1 MGTHPIFESDFDC
14 LTEIMG
20 DELDAGGTGGSGS
33 LLHKYRILG
42 KAGEGTFS
50 EVLKAVHIHTKK
62 YVAIKRMKQKFQS
75 VQQVNNLREVQAL
88 RRLNPHHHIIGLREI
103 IFDRRIGSLSL
114 VCELSDMNLYEL
126 IRARQRPLPEL
137 KVQHLIYQLFLAIDH
152 THRAGIY
159 HRDIKPEN
167 ILITNDT
174 MKLADFGSC
183 RSVYSK
189 QPLTEYISTRWYRPP
204 ECLLTEGRYGYK
216 MDLWAAGCVMYELS
230 TLKPLFP
237 GSNELDQLYRI
248 HSVLGTPP
256 ERVLN
261 KFYQFRNRQI
271 PWEFPERAGIG
282 IERGLGALMS
292 KSGVNLLYKLLK
304 YDPEDRITARLALR
318 SDWAQTYKTYKKSL
332 KQDTTRESSRDSG
345 VDSPTP
351 TTTAT
356 GSKQQ
361 EAKERK
367 FNIDNKSLIPKYKF
381 NAKKLTIPRQHNLK
395 PLDSTLPKIDKKP
408 YTDRL
413 PPVGNHQPN
422 SQRQHQQPHQHHHH
436 AAKGAKT
443 TMVPRKL
450 PKKQILPKLG
460 QSAVIGVKQQTQQQ
474 RPIRI
479 SVKKDQINQNNTP
492 ILVPHIT
499 KLESSTNNHQR
510 NASIR
515 RRKSKKQQQQPTK

>member
-20 DELDAGGTGGSGS
+20 DDLDAGGTGGSGS

-237 GSNELDQLYRI
+237 GSNELDQLYSI
-248 HSVLGTPP
+248 HSVLGTPL

-292 KSGVNLLYKLLK
+292 N
-304 YDPEDRITARLALR
+304 
-318 SDWAQTYKTYKKSL
+318 
-332 KQDTTRESSRDSG
+332 SG

-351 TTTAT
+351 TATVT
-356 GSKQQ
+356 GSK
-361 EAKERK
+361 EVAKERK

-395 PLDSTLPKIDKKP
+395 PLDNTLPKIDKKP

-443 TMVPRKL
+443 TMVTRKL

-460 QSAVIGVKQQTQQQ
+460 QSAAVGFKQQTQQQ

-479 SVKKDQINQNNTP
+479 NVKKGQINQNNTP

-510 NASIR
+510 NPSIR